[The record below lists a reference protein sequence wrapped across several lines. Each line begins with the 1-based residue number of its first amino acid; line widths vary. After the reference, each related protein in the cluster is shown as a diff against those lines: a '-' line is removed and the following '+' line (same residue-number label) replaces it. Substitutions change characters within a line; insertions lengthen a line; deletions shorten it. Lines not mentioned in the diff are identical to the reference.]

1 MGEVTRL
8 AATGVESQV
17 VVGNDRPAGHACRV
31 KLLESIVTCLQ
42 TKKPSWQK
50 TRILHL
56 STQLED
62 SMFNSKASLA
72 EYADTSTLSARINHH
87 CRLLATIKTA
97 ATPLAAANRG
107 GLHSFVGTP
116 MSGRVAP
123 SRSSAMP
130 RQQPCPAQPPQAVR
144 GYVTAGE
151 GDSGERPASVGIGGV
166 ADTPP
171 PYAPAGLPAGA
182 GAAMT
187 SPSRVPTALTGQAQE
202 RQQEQLR
209 GEQGG
214 IGWSSPRSS
223 HGQTTEDDM
232 DDKEDYSD
240 DGDDDKPGDEAEIV
254 ASADRSLQNRDLDGL
269 PAAPMQED
277 ERQDAQQQQLVDAL
291 AAASSLGGL
300 TRKGNDGTLLGK
312 APQVDELLIL
322 EDGHGHE
329 MGMEMVQQ
337 HPKATEAEVKQHAL
351 RLLQSRLLLLTHA
364 STCSENVGD
373 CRLAPLCDSV
383 QQLLRHMQSCGNKKS
398 CRFPHCKS
406 SKAVLHHKHM
416 CTDSACGLCGSVR
429 DLSQKCFWANARH
442 MHKRRLEESHEER
455 RKKRQSEGRT
465 VARPRKILAEKAKA
479 GKECCYGLDERGND
493 LGDISLGFFLRQ
505 DKAVKARKKMITAA
519 QNNDATTT
527 ANTGSANTGSANTGS
542 ANTGSAN
549 TGSANTGGGGLLPS
563 ALQQHGQGQLQRE
576 ADSGASPSPPARAQV
591 GSMRSH
597 ERGTKGHASELALSQ
612 ACGQPA
618 QTPPPPA
625 PASSPRS
632 PRLGHPRSLSVS
644 WSSLSMTASSP
655 PPAAPTASPGGDIA
669 TATGRDKV
677 DHDSED
683 VSGGGFEASSV
694 EASSGG
700 GDGGQ
705 RGERKAAARG
715 GGGLTVVIPPVGL
728 GAVVGHLRSP
738 SEIMLDDIAESLA
751 DTTRK
756 PSFARMQSVQAFL
769 DDHVELRESA
779 SFGDVSAMVEQWM
792 SLEDADKNNMD
803 ADADADNMEENGMG
817 AFSF

>member
-62 SMFNSKASLA
+62 SMFNSKTSLA
-72 EYADTSTLSARINHH
+72 EYSDTSTLPARINHH

-97 ATPLAAANRG
+97 AKPLAAANGG
-107 GLHSFVGTP
+107 GLHSFAGTP
-116 MSGRVAP
+116 MSGRVSP
-123 SRSSAMP
+123 SSRSAVP
-130 RQQPCPAQPPQAVR
+130 GQQPCPAQPSQTVR
-144 GYVTAGE
+144 GDVTAGE
-151 GDSGERPASVGIGGV
+151 GDSGERPAPLGSGGV
-166 ADTPP
+166 AGTPP
-171 PYAPAGLPAGA
+171 PCAPASLPAGA
-182 GAAMT
+182 GAAT
-187 SPSRVPTALTGQAQE
+187 ASPSLVPTALTGQEQE

-209 GEQGG
+209 GEEGG
-214 IGWSSPRSS
+214 NGWSSPRSS

-240 DGDDDKPGDEAEIV
+240 DGDEDKPSDEVEVV
-254 ASADRSLQNRDLDGL
+254 ASADRSLQNRGLGGL

-277 ERQDAQQQQLVDAL
+277 ERQDARQQQSADAL
-291 AAASSLGGL
+291 AAASSLAGR
-300 TRKGNDGTLLGK
+300 TRKGIDRTLLGK

-329 MGMEMVQQ
+329 MGKEMVQQ
-337 HPKATEAEVKQHAL
+337 HPKATQAEVKQHAL

-364 STCSENVGD
+364 STCSEDIGD

-398 CRFPHCKS
+398 CGFPHCKS

-455 RKKRQSEGRT
+455 RKKRESEGKT

-479 GKECCYGLDERGND
+479 GKECCYGLDEQGND

-505 DKAVKARKKMITAA
+505 DKAVKARKKIITAA
-519 QNNDATTT
+519 QDNDATTT
-527 ANTGSANTGSANTGS
+527 TSTMTVSANTV
-542 ANTGSAN
+542 
-549 TGSANTGGGGLLPS
+549 GGGLLPS
-563 ALQQHGQGQLQRE
+563 ALQQHGQGQLQG
-576 ADSGASPSPPARAQV
+576 APDSGASPSPPARAQV
-591 GSMRSH
+591 GSKRSH
-597 ERGTKGHASELALSQ
+597 DRGTNGHASELAPSQ

-618 QTPPPPA
+618 QTSPPPA
-625 PASSPRS
+625 LASSPRS

-644 WSSLSMTASSP
+644 WSSLSLTASSP

-669 TATGRDKV
+669 TATGQDEV

-715 GGGLTVVIPPVGL
+715 GGGVTVVIPPVGS

-738 SEIMLDDIAESLA
+738 SEILLDDIAESLA

-769 DDHVELRESA
+769 DDHVELRESV

-803 ADADADNMEENGMG
+803 ADADAENMEENGMG

>member
-1 MGEVTRL
+1 
-8 AATGVESQV
+8 
-17 VVGNDRPAGHACRV
+17 
-31 KLLESIVTCLQ
+31 
-42 TKKPSWQK
+42 
-50 TRILHL
+50 
-56 STQLED
+56 
-62 SMFNSKASLA
+62 MFNSKTCLA
-72 EYADTSTLSARINHH
+72 EYSDTSTLSARINHH

-97 ATPLAAANRG
+97 AKPLAAANWG
-107 GLHSFVGTP
+107 GLHSFAGTP
-116 MSGRVAP
+116 MSGGVGP
-123 SRSSAMP
+123 SSNSAVP
-130 RQQPCPAQPPQAVR
+130 GQQPCPAQPSQAVR
-144 GYVTAGE
+144 GELTAGE
-151 GDSGERPASVGIGGV
+151 GDSGERAGPVGSGGV
-166 ADTPP
+166 AGSPP
-171 PYAPAGLPAGA
+171 PYALAGFPARA
-182 GAAMT
+182 GAAT
-187 SPSRVPTALTGQAQE
+187 ASPSLVPTALTGQQQE

-209 GEQGG
+209 GEEGG
-214 IGWSSPRSS
+214 NGWSSPRSS

-232 DDKEDYSD
+232 DDMEDDSD
-240 DGDDDKPGDEAEIV
+240 DGDEDKPDDEVEVV
-254 ASADRSLQNRDLDGL
+254 ASADRSLQNRDLGGL
-269 PAAPMQED
+269 PATPMQED

-291 AAASSLGGL
+291 AAASSLGDR
-300 TRKGNDGTLLGK
+300 TRKGNDGSLPDK

-329 MGMEMVQQ
+329 MGMKMVQQ

-364 STCSENVGD
+364 STCSEDIGD

-398 CRFPHCKS
+398 CGFPHCKS

-455 RKKRQSEGRT
+455 RKKRQSEGKT

-479 GKECCYGLDERGND
+479 GKECCSGLDEQGND

-505 DKAVKARKKMITAA
+505 DKAVKARKKIITAA
-519 QNNDATTT
+519 QDNDTNTNTT
-527 ANTGSANTGSANTGS
+527 ATVYAY
-542 ANTGSAN
+542 
-549 TGSANTGGGGLLPS
+549 TGGSGLLPW

-576 ADSGASPSPPARAQV
+576 ADPSTSPSPPARAQV
-591 GSMRSH
+591 GSERSH
-597 ERGTKGHASELALSQ
+597 DRGTKGHASELAPSQ

-618 QTPPPPA
+618 QTSPPPA
-625 PASSPRS
+625 LASSPRS

-644 WSSLSMTASSP
+644 WSSLSLTASSP
-655 PPAAPTASPGGDIA
+655 TPAVLTASPGGIA
-669 TATGRDKV
+669 TATGRDEV

-792 SLEDADKNNMD
+792 SLEDTGKNTMD
-803 ADADADNMEENGMG
+803 ADADADNMDENGMG

>member
-1 MGEVTRL
+1 MGGVTRS

-31 KLLESIVTCLQ
+31 KLLESIMTCLQ

-62 SMFNSKASLA
+62 SMFNSKTSLA
-72 EYADTSTLSARINHH
+72 EYADTSTLSERINRH

-97 ATPLAAANRG
+97 AKPLAEANGG
-107 GLHSFVGTP
+107 GLHSFAGTP
-116 MSGRVAP
+116 LSGRVGP
-123 SRSSAMP
+123 SSSSAVP
-130 RQQPCPAQPPQAVR
+130 GQQHFPAQPSQAVR
-144 GYVTAGE
+144 AYVTAGE
-151 GDSGERPASVGIGGV
+151 GHSGERPAPVGSGDV
-166 ADTPP
+166 AGTSP

-182 GAAMT
+182 GAAT
-187 SPSRVPTALTGQAQE
+187 ASPFLVPTALTGQEQE

-209 GEQGG
+209 GEEGG
-214 IGWSSPRSS
+214 NGWSSPRSS

-240 DGDDDKPGDEAEIV
+240 DGDDDKPGDEVEVV
-254 ASADRSLQNRDLDGL
+254 ASADRSLQNRDLGGV

-277 ERQDAQQQQLVDAL
+277 ERQDAQQQQLVDVS

-300 TRKGNDGTLLGK
+300 TRKGNDGNLLGK

-329 MGMEMVQQ
+329 SGVEMVQQ

-364 STCSENVGD
+364 STCSENIGD

-398 CRFPHCKS
+398 CGFPHCKS

-455 RKKRQSEGRT
+455 RKKRQSEGKT
-465 VARPRKILAEKAKA
+465 VARPRKILAEKGKA
-479 GKECCYGLDERGND
+479 GKECCSGLDEKGND

-505 DKAVKARKKMITAA
+505 DKAVKARKKIITAA
-519 QNNDATTT
+519 QDNDTTTT
-527 ANTGSANTGSANTGS
+527 AVSANTV
-542 ANTGSAN
+542 
-549 TGSANTGGGGLLPS
+549 GGGLLPS

-576 ADSGASPSPPARAQV
+576 AESGASPSPPARAQV
-591 GSMRSH
+591 GSKRSH
-597 ERGTKGHASELALSQ
+597 DRGTKGHASEPAPSQ

-618 QTPPPPA
+618 QTFPPPA
-625 PASSPRS
+625 LASSPRS

-644 WSSLSMTASSP
+644 WSSLSLTASSP
-655 PPAAPTASPGGDIA
+655 PPAAPTAPPGGIA
-669 TATGRDKV
+669 TATGRDSV

-694 EASSGG
+694 EASLGG

-705 RGERKAAARG
+705 QGERKAAARG
-715 GGGLTVVIPPVGL
+715 GGGLTVVISPVGS

-738 SEIMLDDIAESLA
+738 SEIMLDDIADSLA

-779 SFGDVSAMVEQWM
+779 SFGDVSTMVEQWM

-803 ADADADNMEENGMG
+803 ADVDADNMEENGMG